1 MKPQSG
7 HLSLRG
13 VIGHAPLMNE
23 IGLTS
28 RWTHCRRVESISRSL
43 KVANMD
49 QMEAGCD
56 RSCVAFAVGDKMGN

>member
-13 VIGHAPLMNE
+13 VMGHAPLKNE
-23 IGLTS
+23 ICLTS
-28 RWTHCRRVESISRSL
+28 TWTHCRQVESISWSL
-43 KVANMD
+43 KVANTD

-56 RSCVAFAVGDKMGN
+56 RSCVAFAVGDKTGN